1 MVVTELFDCFFFNKF
16 VGFVSGVLVGFWWVF
31 VN

>member
-1 MVVTELFDCFFFNKF
+1 MVVTILFDCFFNEF